1 MLDTRRHDQLFD
13 SANFDLPVHIVGV
26 GGVGSHVAR
35 MLAKLGVGRNSPVTV
50 YDGDRVEPH
59 NLANQAY
66 EESHI
71 GLFKVEALYDQYR
84 KWSGG
89 VEIYP
94 VTRFVESKEAFSG
107 VVFLCLDNMNPR
119 KQICEES
126 VWRVPGIK
134 LLVETRTSIQD
145 VVVFTLDPNRER
157 HIDIWNAYW
166 YPAEE
171 ADNDMGCNGPMSIIT
186 SVEATAVFAVQS
198 FIDFIRVGN
207 ADHLPHRFVFDLLH
221 RRVLFAETWE

>member
-1 MLDTRRHDQLFD
+1 MLDTRRHDQLFN
-13 SANFDLPVHIVGV
+13 SAKFDLPVHIIGV

-66 EESHI
+66 DESHV

-94 VTRFVESKEAFSG
+94 QARFVEARENLSG
-107 VVFLCLDNMNPR
+107 IVFLCLDDMFVR
-119 KQICEES
+119 QQICEQS
-126 VWRVPGIK
+126 VWRVPEIQ
-134 LLVETRTSIQD
+134 LLIETRMSVQN
-145 VVVFTLDPNRER
+145 VMLFTLDPNREK
-157 HIDIWNAYW
+157 HIAAWQAYW
-166 YPAEE
+166 YRNEE
-171 ADNDMGCNGPMSIIT
+171 ADNDMGCNGPMSVIT

-198 FIDFIRVGN
+198 FIDFVRDGKV
-207 ADHLPHRFVFDLLH
+207 DHLAHRFVFDLL
-221 RRVLFAETWE
+221 RRRTLFVETW

>member
-1 MLDTRRHDQLFD
+1 MLDTRRHDQIFD

-66 EESHI
+66 DESHV
-71 GLFKVEALYDQYR
+71 GLFKVEALYMQYR

-94 VTRFVESKEAFSG
+94 QARFVEAKENFSG
-107 VVFLCLDNMNPR
+107 IVFLCLDNMETR
-119 KQICEES
+119 KQICEQS
-126 VWRVPGIK
+126 VWLVPEIR
-134 LLVETRTSIQD
+134 LMVETRTSIQD
-145 VVVFTLDPNRER
+145 VTVFTIDPNRER
-157 HIDIWNAYW
+157 HVDIWNAYW
-166 YPAEE
+166 YRNEE

-198 FIDFIRVGN
+198 FIDFVRDGKV
-207 ADHLPHRFVFDLLH
+207 DHLAHRFLFDLLH
-221 RRVLFAETWE
+221 RRVLFADTWQ